1 MSLLARFRVSEIVC
15 WTKIRMYIQYVITII
30 VLLAT
35 VNVDQ
40 KNDKGWTALMFAAR
54 HGQTGVI
61 ETLLEKG

>member
-1 MSLLARFRVSEIVC
+1 MARLRLSEIVY
-15 WTKIRMYIQYVITII
+15 WTKIRMYVITII
-30 VLLAT
+30 ILLAT

>member
-1 MSLLARFRVSEIVC
+1 
-15 WTKIRMYIQYVITII
+15 MYIQYVITII
-30 VLLAT
+30 ILLAT

-40 KNDKGWTALMFAAR
+40 RNDKGWTALMFAAR